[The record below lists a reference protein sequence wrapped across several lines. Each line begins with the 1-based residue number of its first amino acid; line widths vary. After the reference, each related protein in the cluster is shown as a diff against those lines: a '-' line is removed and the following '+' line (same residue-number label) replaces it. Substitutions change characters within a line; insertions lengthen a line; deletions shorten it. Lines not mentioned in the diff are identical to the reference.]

1 VPIFQ
6 DYNGPEQVQKYLAFI
21 QVQKVQRKKKTQRII
36 VYKRLLELWSKRVQL
51 ILELVVELGII
62 YMILVFQTCRI
73 HDLQTLG
80 VLPQDI

>member
-1 VPIFQ
+1 MPIFQ

-21 QVQKVQRKKKTQRII
+21 QVQMKKKTQRII